1 MMRTAVWLAAAVLL
15 AVLGGCGAKKGFEK
29 EGFAYGCPIGETKV
43 GSMQDLIES
52 KVSVEGPRTTVA
64 VVEMRC
70 TMSGDLLRIDTMLNN
85 DGGKTRRVAYKFRW
99 IDREGMRAAEEES
112 WKPLMLYE
120 KSNQL
125 ITAVAPTPKAVDYKV
140 ILMGQE

>member
-1 MMRTAVWLAAAVLL
+1 MRIALLL
-15 AVLGGCGAKKGFEK
+15 AVAVLAAGLAGCGTKKGFEK
-29 EGFAYGCPIGETKV
+29 EGFAYGCPIGDTKV

-52 KVSVEGPRTTVA
+52 KVSVEGPRTTVQ

-70 TMSGDLLRIDTMLNN
+70 TMSGDLMRIDAMLNN
-85 DGGKTRRVAYKFRW
+85 DSGKPKRVAYKFRW

-112 WKPLMLYE
+112 WKPLLLYE

-125 ITAVAPTPKAVDYKV
+125 VETVAPTPKAADYKLIV
-140 ILMGQE
+140 MGQE

>member
-1 MMRTAVWLAAAVLL
+1 MRTLTLL
-15 AVLGGCGAKKGFEK
+15 AVAALVAVLAGCGAKKGFEK
-29 EGFAYGCPIGETKV
+29 EGFAYGCPVGDTKV
-43 GSMQDLIES
+43 GSMQDLVDA
-52 KVSVEGPRTTVA
+52 KVSVEGPRTTVQ

-70 TMSGDLLRIDTMLNN
+70 TMSSDLLRIDATLNN
-85 DGGKTRRVAYKFRW
+85 DSRNPKRVAYKLRW

-125 ITAVAPTPKAVDYKV
+125 ITAVAPTPKAVDYKI